1 MLLGDNMKNRFSKI
15 LFILFLSIALTFIIL
30 FLTYVILILFSGD
43 KILNYNKNK
52 ILKNYFVL
60 EKDFSDS
67 IEELLVEENNIYIE
81 KTKNNIIVQIRLEGK
96 KNSNAVSYINVES
109 KDYNKYKRT
118 IELIKRLNIKYV
130 TKDFNHI
137 EYHFGSPY
145 SYGHG
150 QCIIYSDNIKLY
162 KSKKESEGTQFYK
175 FEKIKKYWY
184 FVEKS

>member
-67 IEELLVEENNIYIE
+67 IEELLVEENNIYFE
-81 KTKNNIIVQIRLEGK
+81 KTKNNINQTHQFEFLL
-96 KNSNAVSYINVES
+96 
-109 KDYNKYKRT
+109 
-118 IELIKRLNIKYV
+118 LIL
-130 TKDFNHI
+130 
-137 EYHFGSPY
+137 
-145 SYGHG
+145 
-150 QCIIYSDNIKLY
+150 
-162 KSKKESEGTQFYK
+162 
-175 FEKIKKYWY
+175 KILL
-184 FVEKS
+184 

>member
-15 LFILFLSIALTFIIL
+15 LFILFLSITLTFIIL

-67 IEELLVEENNIYIE
+67 IEELLVEENNIYFE

-96 KNSNAVSYINVES
+96 KKLKCS
-109 KDYNKYKRT
+109 
-118 IELIKRLNIKYV
+118 
-130 TKDFNHI
+130 F
-137 EYHFGSPY
+137 
-145 SYGHG
+145 
-150 QCIIYSDNIKLY
+150 LY
-162 KSKKESEGTQFYK
+162 KCRK
-175 FEKIKKYWY
+175 
-184 FVEKS
+184 

>member
-15 LFILFLSIALTFIIL
+15 LFILFLSITLTFIIL

-67 IEELLVEENNIYIE
+67 IEELLVE
-81 KTKNNIIVQIRLEGK
+81 

-150 QCIIYSDNIKLY
+150 QCIIYSDNIKIY